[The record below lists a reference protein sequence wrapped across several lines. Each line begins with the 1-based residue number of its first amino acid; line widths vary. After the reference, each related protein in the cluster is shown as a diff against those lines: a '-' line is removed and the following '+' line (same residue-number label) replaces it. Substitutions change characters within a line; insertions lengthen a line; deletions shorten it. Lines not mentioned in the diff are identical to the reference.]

1 MALPSSLIPRPRL
14 GARFTQY
21 HCPTMSERPVLLIAD
36 DDEDVQRLLTLFVRP
51 LDCEVLTARDGE
63 EALALAQARLPDLVL
78 LDVMMPKRSGW
89 EVCQALKAVQRTSH
103 IAVVL
108 VTGRGDVKDR
118 LTGLQLGADD
128 YLVKPFNRDEVVK
141 RIGALLH
148 RKQRDPS
155 PGAEGAKSSESML
168 FDRAS
173 GLPTVPMVLSRLK
186 EMLIE
191 QSEIGIVYVDIEQ
204 FESIEA
210 EYGWAFFDEFLRC
223 AGEAVAVEAR
233 ARFPKALVAANL
245 VGGSSFYIFFESR
258 GTDLRQE
265 AAFDTVAN
273 DVREKLIT
281 AMRERFPSMQQ
292 GQIGFF
298 VGAARIDYRPQ
309 IRLERQ
315 VYQGMQTAGDA
326 VRDAE
331 QQRKKQLTREVR
343 DIIRR
348 KRVTTLFQPI
358 VWAQEGKV
366 FGYEVLTRGAP
377 NSSFRNSD
385 MLFGFARDAKLAW
398 ARGPVAVENALETV
412 ALENALKRLRSFD
425 LTGRKY
431 LLNLEAEMFEES
443 EFRIHEMVSFFSEHR
458 GHFVFELTER
468 AAIEDYAVF
477 RRLLDE
483 FRDKGIEVAIDDA
496 GSGYASLEAIAA
508 LAPDYLKITKGLVST
523 LADEP
528 IKQDLVKMLVDLAG
542 KIGAKT
548 LAEGLET
555 VEEYEWCRDL
565 GVDLLQG
572 YYLAHPQD
580 EPRIGDEEVQASLN
594 ADAER
599 RLATV
604 AARETTVVSRRV

>member
-1 MALPSSLIPRPRL
+1 MP
-14 GARFTQY
+14 
-21 HCPTMSERPVLLIAD
+21 ERPLLLIAD
-36 DDEDVQRLLTLFVRP
+36 DDEDVQRLLTLYVRP

-63 EALALAQARLPDLVL
+63 AALAIAQSRLPDLVL

-141 RIGALLH
+141 RITALLQRKH
-148 RKQRDPS
+148 RDMHPS
-155 PGAEGAKSSESML
+155 GELSKASESML
-168 FDRAS
+168 FDKAS
-173 GLPTVPMVLSRLK
+173 GLPTMPMVLPRLK

-223 AGEAVAVEAR
+223 AGEAVAGEAR
-233 ARFPKALVAANL
+233 TRFPKAIVAANL

-265 AAFDTVAN
+265 TAFDLMAN
-273 DVREKLIT
+273 DVRERLIA
-281 AMRERFPSMQQ
+281 AMRDRFPNMQQ

-331 QQRKKQLTREVR
+331 QQRRKQLTRELK

-348 KRVTTLFQPI
+348 KKVTTLFQPI
-358 VWAQEGKV
+358 VWAQKSTV
-366 FGYEVLTRGAP
+366 FGYEVLTRGLP

-385 MLFGFARDAKLAW
+385 VLFGFAREAKLAW
-398 ARGPVAVENALETV
+398 ALETV
-412 ALENALKRLRSFD
+412 ALEAALKRLRRFELD
-425 LTGRKY
+425 GKKF

-458 GHFVFELTER
+458 GNFVFELTER

-483 FRDKGIEVAIDDA
+483 FREKGIEVAIDDA

-508 LAPDYLKITKGLVST
+508 LSPDYLKITKGLVST

-528 IKQDLVKMLVDLAG
+528 IKQDLVKMLIDLAG

-580 EPRIGDEEVQASLN
+580 EPSTGDEEVEASLK

-599 RLATV
+599 RESKAYPQMSQIG
-604 AARETTVVSRRV
+604 AD

>member
-1 MALPSSLIPRPRL
+1 MP
-14 GARFTQY
+14 
-21 HCPTMSERPVLLIAD
+21 ERPVLLIAD
-36 DDEDVQRLLTLFVRP
+36 DDEDVQRLLTLYVRP

-63 EALALAQARLPDLVL
+63 QALAIAQSRLPDVVL

-89 EVCQALKAVQRTSH
+89 EVCQALKAVQRTSR

-141 RIGALLH
+141 RIDALLH
-148 RKQRDPS
+148 RKHRQPL
-155 PGAEGAKSSESML
+155 PGDEVPRSESML

-223 AGEAVAVEAR
+223 AGEAVAAEAR

-258 GTDLRQE
+258 GSDLRQE
-265 AAFDTVAN
+265 AAFDLMAN
-273 DVREKLIT
+273 DVRERLIA
-281 AMRERFPSMQQ
+281 AMRERFPTMQQ

-331 QQRKKQLTREVR
+331 QQRKKQLTRELR

-348 KRVTTLFQPI
+348 KKVTTLFQPI
-358 VWAQEGKV
+358 VWAQKGTV

-377 NSSFRNSD
+377 HSSFRNSD
-385 MLFGFARDAKLAW
+385 MLFAFAREANLAW
-398 ARGPVAVENALETV
+398 ALETV
-412 ALENALKRLRSFD
+412 ALEQALKRLRSFALD
-425 LTGRKY
+425 GRKF

-443 EFRIHEMVSFFSEHR
+443 EFRIHEMVTFFSEHR
-458 GHFVFELTER
+458 GNFVFELTER

-508 LAPDYLKITKGLVST
+508 LSPDYLKITKGLVST

-528 IKQDLVKMLVDLAG
+528 IKQDLVKMLVDLGG

-548 LAEGLET
+548 LAEGIET

-580 EPRIGDEEVQASLN
+580 QPHEGDAEVKASLD
-594 ADAER
+594 ADAQR
-599 RLATV
+599 RLIT
-604 AARETTVVSRRV
+604 R

>member
-1 MALPSSLIPRPRL
+1 MP
-14 GARFTQY
+14 
-21 HCPTMSERPVLLIAD
+21 ERPVLLIAD
-36 DDEDVQRLLTLFVRP
+36 DDEDVQRLLTLYVRP

-63 EALALAQARLPDLVL
+63 EALAIAQSRLPDVVL

-89 EVCQALKAVQRTSH
+89 EVCQALKAVQRTSQ

-141 RIGALLH
+141 RIDALLH
-148 RKQRDPS
+148 RKHRQPL
-155 PGAEGAKSSESML
+155 PGDEVPRSESML

-223 AGEAVAVEAR
+223 AGEAVAAEAR
-233 ARFPKALVAANL
+233 ARFPKALIAANL

-258 GTDLRQE
+258 GSDLRQE
-265 AAFDTVAN
+265 AAFDLMAN
-273 DVREKLIT
+273 DVRERLIA
-281 AMRERFPSMQQ
+281 AMRERFTSMQQ

-331 QQRKKQLTREVR
+331 QQRKKQLTHELR

-348 KRVTTLFQPI
+348 KKVTTLFQPI
-358 VWAQEGKV
+358 VWAQQGTV

-377 NSSFRNSD
+377 HSSFRNSD
-385 MLFGFARDAKLAW
+385 MLFAFAREANLAW
-398 ARGPVAVENALETV
+398 ALETV
-412 ALENALKRLRSFD
+412 ALEQALKRLRSFALD
-425 LTGRKY
+425 GRKF

-443 EFRIHEMVSFFSEHR
+443 EFRIHEMVTFFSEHR
-458 GHFVFELTER
+458 GNFVFELTER
-468 AAIEDYAVF
+468 ADIEDYAVF

-508 LAPDYLKITKGLVST
+508 LSPDYLKITKGLVST

-528 IKQDLVKMLVDLAG
+528 IKQDLVKMLVELGG

-548 LAEGLET
+548 LAEGIET

-580 EPRIGDEEVQASLN
+580 QPHEGDAEVKASLD
-594 ADAER
+594 ADAQR
-599 RLATV
+599 RLV
-604 AARETTVVSRRV
+604 PR